1 LKYYSYIYNIKKL
14 KPKRMNVKQALK
26 QKNKLVT
33 DLKAQYEILKKY
45 NSIEEGNPRRYSMS
59 TTLDKI
65 QTLSNDLVELKAKI
79 HKANQPVYAQ
89 IFQLAEL
96 KGQIKEL
103 KKVPT
108 DEGKQVERYGSVAS
122 VKEVEL
128 SIVDINSIVEN
139 LQEIVE
145 ELQNELDIHNANTQI

>member
-1 LKYYSYIYNIKKL
+1 
-14 KPKRMNVKQALK
+14 MNVKQALK

-45 NSIEEGNPRRYSMS
+45 NSIEEGNPRRYSMKD
-59 TTLDKI
+59 TLNKI
-65 QTLSNDLVELKAKI
+65 EQLAGELVVLKARI
-79 HKANQPVYAQ
+79 HQANQPVYSQ

-96 KGQIKEL
+96 KGLVKEL

-108 DEGKQVERYGSVAS
+108 EEGKQAERYASVAS

-128 SIVDINSIVEN
+128 SIVDIQNIVEHLN
-139 LQEIVE
+139 VKIEALQD
-145 ELQNELDIHNANTQI
+145 ELDIHNATTQI

>member
-1 LKYYSYIYNIKKL
+1 
-14 KPKRMNVKQALK
+14 MNVKQALK

-33 DLKAQYEILKKY
+33 DLKSQYEILKKY
-45 NSIEEGNPRRYSMS
+45 NSIEEGNPRRYSMA

-65 QTLSNDLVELKAKI
+65 TDLSNELVELKAKI
-79 HKANQPVYAQ
+79 HKANQPVYDK
-89 IFQLAEL
+89 IFALAEL
-96 KGQIKEL
+96 KGLVKEL

-128 SIVDINSIVEN
+128 NIVDIQNKVDALSVKI
-139 LQEIVE
+139 E
-145 ELQNELDIHNANTQI
+145 ELQNELDIHNSNTQI

>member
-1 LKYYSYIYNIKKL
+1 
-14 KPKRMNVKQALK
+14 
-26 QKNKLVT
+26 
-33 DLKAQYEILKKY
+33 LKAQYEILKKY